1 MGTQVRSRGIGNVI
15 APWRFVLFLAV
26 AAIGG
31 GVLIPM
37 MGWARGALTSFDIA
51 ACIFLCISA
60 PLLNDEADEM
70 RRSAERNDA
79 NRAVLLL
86 ISALVT
92 GVIMVAV
99 AFELLQPGKPPAI
112 DVALIIGSLVMSWLF
127 SNTMYALHYAHI
139 FYTRREDGK
148 DECGLD
154 FPDTKEPDYWDFI
167 YFSFCLGMTF
177 QTSDTDM
184 TSRRFRRVSTAHC
197 LAAFVF
203 NIGVIAF
210 TINTLGGSS

>member
-1 MGTQVRSRGIGNVI
+1 MPQEQNSRSVGNVL
-15 APWRFVLFLAV
+15 APWRFLSFLLV
-26 AAIGG
+26 AAIGAT
-31 GVLIPM
+31 VLFPTI
-37 MGWARGALTSFDIA
+37 GWARGAMSAFDIA
-51 ACIFLCISA
+51 ALVFLVSCL
-60 PLLNDEADEM
+60 PLLDDKTSEM
-70 RRSAERNDA
+70 RRAAERNDA

-92 GVIMVAV
+92 AVIMVAV
-99 AFELLQPGKPPAI
+99 GSELLQPGKPPAS
-112 DVALIIGSLVMSWLF
+112 DVALIIGSLMASWLF
-127 SNTMYALHYAHI
+127 SNMLYALHYAHI
-139 FYTRREDGK
+139 FYTRREDGT
-148 DECGLD
+148 DHGGLD
-154 FPDTKEPDYWDFI
+154 FPGTKEPDYWDFI

-210 TINTLGGSS
+210 TINTLGGNN